1 MNPSL
6 VLIFLALFTWGIGE
20 GTFMY
25 FQSIHLQNLG
35 ADPVAIGA
43 ILSSAGLAMM
53 ISHVPAGFL
62 SDRIGRRPL
71 LIAAWLIGI
80 LAALLMAA
88 ASALPLFVVGLL
100 LYGFTAFVSS
110 PLSSYV
116 TAARGA
122 WSVSRAL
129 SFTSAAFNV
138 GAVLGPLTGGWI
150 GEHFGLRWVF
160 AAAAVTFVVSTA
172 FLVFIKP
179 QPLDHHDPEAPP
191 TDLWNNTRYLGFI
204 ALVFV
209 IIFAMYLPQPL
220 TTNFLQTQRGL
231 TLQQIGLLGS
241 VAALGNALITFA
253 FGSWFSARRGM
264 LFGQVLAATFVLL
277 IWRMTAFP
285 IYALAYFLLGGFR
298 AVRPMLSAQVRGLVH
313 ESQMGLAFGMNETVA
328 SIALTLSPILA
339 GLLYNQA
346 PDLVYPVS
354 LGAIG
359 LALLLTLTFSPRGEH
374 A

>member
-6 VLIFLALFTWGIGE
+6 VLVFLALFTWGVGE

-25 FQSIHLQNLG
+25 FQSIHLENLG
-35 ADPVAIGA
+35 ADPVSIGA
-43 ILSSAGLAMM
+43 VLSSAGFAMM
-53 ISHVPAGFL
+53 ISHIPAGFL

-71 LIAAWLIGI
+71 LITAWIFGI
-80 LAALLMAA
+80 LSALLMAA
-88 ASALPLFVVGLL
+88 ASSLPLFVAGLL

-116 TAARGA
+116 TAARGN

-129 SFTSAAFNV
+129 SWTSAMFNF
-138 GAVLGPLTGGWI
+138 GAVIGPLTGGWI

-179 QPLDHHDPEAPP
+179 QPLDHHDPESPP
-191 TDLWNNTRYLGFI
+191 PSLWSNPRYLGFI

-220 TTNFLQTQRGL
+220 TTNFLQNQRGL

-241 VAALGNALITFA
+241 VAVLGNALITFA
-253 FGSWFSARRGM
+253 FGSWLSARRGM
-264 LFGQVLAATFVLL
+264 LIGQVLAATFALL
-277 IWRMTAFP
+277 IWRATAFP

-328 SIALTLSPILA
+328 SIALTLSPMLA
-339 GLLYNQA
+339 GLLYHQS

-359 LALLLTLTFSPRGEH
+359 LAILLTLTFSPRGEH